1 MTIPNWRYHELDHP
15 GADFDALA
23 EIYDRNMQ
31 NYRDIHAEIREILS
45 FLNLQPNQTVLEIGT
60 GTGEFALVAARHCSK
75 VYAVDKARSRGINNV
90 RFLQGGFL
98 TYQNS
103 TQVDAV
109 VTQLA
114 LHHLPD
120 FWKQVALMRMADM
133 LMDGASSACETWSS
147 TSIS

>member
-1 MTIPNWRYHELDHP
+1 
-15 GADFDALA
+15 
-23 EIYDRNMQ
+23 MQ
-31 NYRDIHAEIREILS
+31 NYRDIDAEIREILS